1 MTKRKIVII
10 VLLCFVSTM
19 SVFSTMHFAGDDYI
33 LEYVEQLTVD
43 NVNDGVNF
51 VKSDN
56 TATVFTEDNTLRVLQ
71 LSDIHIVASRF
82 THSTDKQSVD
92 AVVDVI
98 ESVRPDLVVITG
110 DLTYSTPPLGNINNK
125 WAYKAVGTLM
135 EKFNIPWTLTF
146 GNHDQDPFLMHD
158 KQKQAEYYTSLNNC
172 LMYSAEGVDGYGNHI
187 VMFDSNGSHN
197 TALFMMDCLGYDL
210 YPFKYSTFS
219 DSQVS
224 WYSEKVTELK
234 TQSLLFT
241 HVPLKEYNNALELF
255 NNGEAEILNGTTSK
269 RVASADTSN
278 GLFDEIVKLGS
289 TKAVF
294 CGHDH
299 TNNWAIRYQG
309 VALCYGMSIDCIAYP
324 GIAKKTAQRGGRLI
338 EIAADGTITLS
349 MLPQDNNYLPTNAVT
364 L

>member
-10 VLLCFVSTM
+10 VLLCVVSTM
-19 SVFSTMHFAGDDYI
+19 TLFSAMHFAGDDYI
-33 LEYVEQLTVD
+33 LNYTKNIVVD

-51 VKSDN
+51 AKSDN
-56 TATVFTEDNTLRVLQ
+56 TATVFTDDDTLRVLQ
-71 LSDIHIVASRF
+71 LSDLHIVGSRF

-92 AVVDVI
+92 AVVDII
-98 ESVRPDLVVITG
+98 ESTRPDLVVITG
-110 DLTYSTPPLGNINNK
+110 DLTFSTPPLGNINNK
-125 WAYKAVGTLM
+125 WAYQAVGTLM

-146 GNHDQDPFLMHD
+146 GNHDGDPFLMHD
-158 KQKQAEYYTSLNNC
+158 KKKQTDYYSSLDNC
-172 LMYSAEGVDGYGNHI
+172 LMYSAQDVDGYGNHV
-187 VMFDSNGSHN
+187 VMFDSNGEHN
-197 TALFMMDCLGYDL
+197 TALIMLDCLGYDL
-210 YPFKYSTFS
+210 YPFKYTTFS
-219 DSQVS
+219 DSQVA
-224 WYSEKVTELK
+224 WYGKTVENLK
-234 TQSLLFT
+234 IQSLMFT
-241 HVPLKEYNNALELF
+241 HVPLHEYNNALELY

-269 RVASADTSN
+269 KVASAETSN
-278 GLFDEIVKLGS
+278 GLFDEIVKHGS

-299 TNNWAIRYQG
+299 TNNWAIKYKG

-349 MLPQDNNYLPTNAVT
+349 MVPQDNNYLPTNAVT